1 MTDFGIANATGEDA
15 TGTTGTPAF
24 AAPEQL
30 LGEPHGAGVDYFALT
45 AIVVFALSGNPPF
58 GDGEAS
64 LILSRQLAGSVDL
77 STFATPLAEWMR
89 KGLMPV
95 PDDRFRDA
103 GEMKDA
109 WRTAV
114 RIVMRR
120 ERAAWWRRNSPR
132 AR

>member
-58 GDGEAS
+58 GDGDAS

-103 GEMKDA
+103 AEMKDA

-114 RIVMRR
+114 RIVNRR